1 MVVETV
7 KSDVPDLISVTAS
20 LKGEKYIQEG
30 ASLFISFRRGP
41 PFPGE
46 PHLTWTIHG
55 EKGEIKFTAEGGTT
69 PRTIASKPVN
79 ITLHDFFTKQVQ
91 VIEWSWES
99 WCLELPTA
107 ARGVARLYEAYAR
120 GDDTAYFNIQ
130 HALKRHEQL
139 ESILTSKH

>member
-91 VIEWSWES
+91 VIEWSWNSQPRPEV
-99 WCLELPTA
+99 LPDYMKHTPV
-107 ARGVARLYEAYAR
+107 G
-120 GDDTAYFNIQ
+120 TIQ
-130 HALKRHEQL
+130 RISTFSML
-139 ESILTSKH
+139 